1 MINET
6 LQAVANKLGTDIETM
21 WKSIFSGTSSTGL
34 GMYIT
39 NISNF
44 NWEFELNVVSLFWGA
59 LSCIMLTLLSLLISD
74 AYKYCKRKLCK
85 KKES

>member
-1 MINET
+1 MIDE
-6 LQAVANKLGTDIETM
+6 LLRPLADRLGTDINTM